1 MFQQFLPE
9 AAAVTAAT
17 VAITVT
23 DEDEDEE
30 GDDEAPPEVLLF
42 KGCVGTKVGI
52 CVGAVVP
59 PFFTINSFSLGFSVM
74 PRLVIVVGSYD
85 LFIDGTKE
93 CV

>member
-1 MFQQFLPE
+1 M
-9 AAAVTAAT
+9 
-17 VAITVT
+17 TVT
-23 DEDEDEE
+23 DEDEDNE
-30 GDDEAPPEVLLF
+30 GDDEATPQLLSF

-59 PFFTINSFSLGFSVM
+59 PFFTINSFSLGVSVM
-74 PRLVIVVGSYD
+74 PWLDIVVVTTVGSYD